1 MDIRPYDVVIREAP
15 VKLQKLYRFDN
26 GFGASVIR
34 GEYTYGGD
42 EGNWELAVL
51 KFDGKGGY
59 SLAYPKQICADEDVI
74 GWLNDDQ
81 VDDLLVKIANLPR
94 EE

>member
-1 MDIRPYDVVIREAP
+1 MDIRPYDVVIRDEP

-26 GFGASVIR
+26 GYGASVIR
-34 GEYTYGGD
+34 GEFTYGGD

-51 KFDGKGGY
+51 KFEGEGY
-59 SLAYPKQICADEDVI
+59 HLAYPKQVCADEDVI
-74 GWLNDDQ
+74 GWLTDEQ

>member
-1 MDIRPYDVVIREAP
+1 MDIKPYDVVIRDEP
-15 VKLQKLYRFDN
+15 VKLQKLYRFSN
-26 GFGASVIR
+26 GYGASVIR

-51 KFDGKGGY
+51 KFEGEGY
-59 SLAYPKQICADEDVI
+59 HLAYPKQICADEDVI
-74 GWLNDDQ
+74 GWLTDDQ
-81 VDDLLVKIANLPR
+81 VDDLLVKIANLPK